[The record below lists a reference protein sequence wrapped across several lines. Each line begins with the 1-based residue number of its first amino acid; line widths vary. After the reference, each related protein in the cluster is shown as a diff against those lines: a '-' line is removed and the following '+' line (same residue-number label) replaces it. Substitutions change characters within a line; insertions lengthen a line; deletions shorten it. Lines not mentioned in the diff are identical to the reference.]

1 MIWMIVVQFRPPC
14 TNTTTQSQQ
23 ITIILTMEKKKEE
36 EKVGYLET
44 TDRPAEMGVGDIG
57 IGLAWAVYDCAFR
70 LALSRLLN
78 KLKPRGSRRAW
89 EKRESDACMI
99 IHAIPVLLVFLLY
112 CNIMMIRFLTPLTAA
127 YFG

>member
-1 MIWMIVVQFRPPC
+1 MYKYS
-14 TNTTTQSQQ
+14 NTSQQ

-44 TDRPAEMGVGDIG
+44 TDRSAEMGVGGIG

-89 EKRESDACMI
+89 EKKRESDACMI
-99 IHAIPVLLVFLLY
+99 IHTIPVLLVFLLY

>member
-1 MIWMIVVQFRPPC
+1 
-14 TNTTTQSQQ
+14 
-23 ITIILTMEKKKEE
+23 MEKKKEE

-44 TDRPAEMGVGDIG
+44 TDRSAEMGVGGIG

-78 KLKPRGSRRAW
+78 KLKPRDLDGLGK
-89 EKRESDACMI
+89 KRESDACMI
-99 IHAIPVLLVFLLY
+99 IHTIPVLLVFLLY